1 MGDRSLIDISKT
13 LISLSLAGSQHAVK
27 EDALFVKLE
36 LFLILNRVTFVCAL
50 IELPI
55 DLMFR
60 SEFRD
65 MKGGSLLSFSLKIL
79 FLVNWDRKT
88 SMIKY
93 QSSFLEVEIISARNQ
108 VHHDV
113 PTSVVDGIS

>member
-79 FLVNWDRKT
+79 FLVNWDRTTNLFKCCY
-88 SMIKY
+88 SIQQKNFNDKV
-93 QSSFLEVEIISARNQ
+93 SE
-108 VHHDV
+108 
-113 PTSVVDGIS
+113 